1 VGIRKIRGCYFGR
14 RKALLKRYTLPKM
27 GEVWS
32 EENRFKKYVKIEVLV
47 CEALAQIGQ
56 IPKEAARKIRK
67 KAKVD
72 IKRVK
77 EIEKIT
83 RHETI
88 ALIEAISEKVGKEA
102 RFLHLGLTSSDILD
116 TALALQLNE
125 SSYLVIKDLEDLI
138 KTLFKKARKYKDAVM
153 VGRTHGIHA
162 EPTTFGLKLLLWR
175 EECQRHLERMK
186 EAKDMAS
193 YGKISGAVGTYSN
206 IDPRVE
212 KIVLKR
218 LDLKSAPITTQIIQR
233 DRQAQYLSTLALIA
247 TSLEKFA
254 LVLRNLQRTEI
265 GEVEEPFAK
274 RQKGSSAMPHKRNP
288 IIGERICGLAR
299 VVRGNLL
306 AGLENIPLWEERDI
320 SHSSVERIII
330 PDSSILV
337 DYMLHKFREIIEDL
351 KVYPEKMRE
360 NLKKTKGLIFSERVL
375 LELMKKGLSRK
386 KAYSLVQR
394 NAFRAKEKDLEFKEC
409 LLKDKGVTKYLKS
422 REIEGCFNLKYYLRN
437 VNRIYKRLGA

>member
-1 VGIRKIRGCYFGR
+1 M
-14 RKALLKRYTLPKM
+14 LKRYTLPEM

-32 EENRFKKYVKIEVLV
+32 EENRFKKYVEIEILV
-47 CEALAQIGQ
+47 CEALAEIGQ

-72 IKRVK
+72 VKRVK
-77 EIEKIT
+77 EIEKVT

-88 ALIEAISEKVGKEA
+88 ALIEAMSEKVGKEA

-116 TALALQLNE
+116 TALALQMRE
-125 SSYLVIKDLEDLI
+125 SSDLIIEDLEDLI
-138 KTLFKKARKYKDAVM
+138 KTLFKKVKRYRDTIM

-162 EPTTFGLKLLLWR
+162 EPTILGLKLLLWV
-175 EECQRHLERMK
+175 EECRRNLERMK
-186 EAKDMAS
+186 ETKEMVS
-193 YGKISGAVGTYSN
+193 YGKISGTVGTYSN
-206 IDPRVE
+206 IDSRVE
-212 KIVLKR
+212 RIVLKR
-218 LDLKSAPITTQIIQR
+218 LDLKPAPISTQIIQR
-233 DRQAQYLSTLALIA
+233 DRQAQYLSTLALTV

-265 GEVEEPFAK
+265 GEVEEPFAH

-288 IIGERICGLAR
+288 IICERLCGLAR

-337 DYMLHKFREIIEDL
+337 DYMLHKFREVIEGL
-351 KVYPEKMRE
+351 KVYPQKMRE
-360 NLKKTKGLIFSERVL
+360 NLEKTKGLIFSEGIL
-375 LELMKKGLSRK
+375 MELMKKGLSRK
-386 KAYSLVQR
+386 EAYSLVQK
-394 NAFRAKEKDLEFKEC
+394 NAFRAKEKGIEFKNC
-409 LLKDKGVTKYLKS
+409 LLKDKGVTSILSQK
-422 REIEGCFNLKYYLRN
+422 EIEGCFDLKYYLRN
-437 VNRIYKRLGA
+437 VNKIYKRLGL

>member
-1 VGIRKIRGCYFGR
+1 M
-14 RKALLKRYTLPKM
+14 LKRYTLPEM

-32 EENRFKKYVKIEVLV
+32 EENRFKKYVEIEVLV

-67 KAKVD
+67 KVEVD
-72 IKRVK
+72 IKRIK
-77 EIEKIT
+77 EIEKAT

-116 TALALQLNE
+116 TALALQLKE
-125 SSYLVIKDLEDLI
+125 SSDLIIKDLEDLI
-138 KTLFKKARKYKDAVM
+138 KTLLKRARKYKDAIM
-153 VGRTHGIHA
+153 MGRTHGVHA
-162 EPTTFGLKLLLWR
+162 EPTTLGLKLLLWR
-175 EECQRHLERMK
+175 EECRRNLERMK
-186 EAKDMAS
+186 ETKEMVS
-193 YGKISGAVGTYSN
+193 YGKISGPVGTYSN
-206 IDPRVE
+206 IDSRVE

-218 LDLKSAPITTQIIQR
+218 LGLKPAPISTQIIQR

-265 GEVEEPFAK
+265 GEVEEPFAS

-288 IIGERICGLAR
+288 IICERICGLTR

-337 DYMLHKFREIIEDL
+337 DYMLHKFREIIEGL
-351 KVYPEKMRE
+351 KVYSEKMRE
-360 NLKKTKGLIFSERVL
+360 NLEKTKGLIFSEKVL
-375 LELMKKGLSRK
+375 LELMKKGLSRER
-386 KAYSLVQR
+386 AYSLVQR
-394 NAFRAKEKDLEFKEC
+394 NAFRAREKGLEFKNC
-409 LLKDKGVTKYLKS
+409 LLKDKGVTKYLKP
-422 REIEGCFNLKYYLRN
+422 REIADCFDLKYYLRN
-437 VNRIYKRLGA
+437 VNEIYKRLGI

>member
-1 VGIRKIRGCYFGR
+1 
-14 RKALLKRYTLPKM
+14 LLKRYTLTEM
-27 GEVWS
+27 GEVWR
-32 EENRFKKYVKIEVLV
+32 EENRFKKYLEIEVLV
-47 CEALAQIGQ
+47 CEALAEIGQ

-72 IKRVK
+72 VKRVK
-77 EIEKIT
+77 EIEKVT

-102 RFLHLGLTSSDILD
+102 RYLHLGLTSSDILD
-116 TALALQLNE
+116 TALALQMRE
-125 SSYLVIKDLEDLI
+125 SSDLIIEDLEDLI
-138 KTLFKKARKYKDAVM
+138 KTLLKKAKRYKDTVM

-175 EECQRHLERMK
+175 EECRRNLERIK
-186 EAKDMAS
+186 ETKEMVS
-193 YGKISGAVGTYSN
+193 YGKISGPLGTYSN
-206 IDPRVE
+206 VDPRVE
-212 KIVLKR
+212 RIVLKR
-218 LDLKSAPITTQIIQR
+218 LDLNPAPISTQIIQR

-265 GEVEEPFAK
+265 GEAEEPFVP

-330 PDSSILV
+330 PDSSILA
-337 DYMLHKFREIIEDL
+337 DYMLHKFREVIEGL
-351 KVYPEKMRE
+351 KVYPQKMRE
-360 NLKKTKGLIFSERVL
+360 NLEKTKGLIFSEGIL
-375 LELMKKGLSRK
+375 MELMKKGLSRK
-386 KAYSLVQR
+386 EAYSLVQK
-394 NAFRAKEKDLEFKEC
+394 NAFRAKEKGIEFKDC
-409 LLKDKGVTKYLKS
+409 LLKNKGVTSILSQK
-422 REIEGCFNLKYYLRN
+422 EIEGCFDLKYYLRN
-437 VNRIYKRLGA
+437 VNKIYKRLGL

>member
-1 VGIRKIRGCYFGR
+1 MKIAERSEAYLERGRK
-14 RKALLKRYTLPKM
+14 LLKKYTLPEM

-32 EENRFKKYVKIEVLV
+32 EENRFKKYVEIEVLV
-47 CEALAQIGQ
+47 CEALAQMGQ
-56 IPKEAARKIRK
+56 IPKEAAKKIRK

-72 IKRVK
+72 IRRVK
-77 EIEKIT
+77 KIEKVT
-83 RHETI
+83 RHETM

-102 RFLHLGLTSSDILD
+102 RYLHLGLTSSDILD
-116 TALALQLNE
+116 TALALQLKE
-125 SSYLVIKDLEDLI
+125 SSRLIIKDLEDLI
-138 KTLFKKARKYKDAVM
+138 KSLLKKARKYKDTVM

-175 EECQRHLERMK
+175 EECRRNLERMK
-186 EAKDMAS
+186 ETKEMVS
-193 YGKISGAVGTYSN
+193 YGKISGPVGTYSN
-206 IDPRVE
+206 IDPKVE

-218 LDLKSAPITTQIIQR
+218 VGLEPAPISTQIIQR
-233 DRQAQYLSTLALIA
+233 DRQARYLATLALIA

-288 IIGERICGLAR
+288 VICERLCGLAR
-299 VVRGNLL
+299 VVRSNLL

-337 DYMLHKFREIIEDL
+337 DYMLHMFREIIEGL
-351 KVYPEKMRE
+351 RVYPEKMQE
-360 NLKKTKGLIFSERVL
+360 NLEKTKGLIFSEKVL

-386 KAYSLVQR
+386 EAYSLVQR
-394 NAFRAKEKDLEFKEC
+394 NAFRAKEKGLEFKDC
-409 LLKDKGVTKYLKS
+409 LLKDKKVTRHLKPQ
-422 REIEGCFNLKYYLRN
+422 EIEGCFNLKYYLRN
-437 VNRIYKRLGA
+437 VAKIYKRLGI

>member
-1 VGIRKIRGCYFGR
+1 
-14 RKALLKRYTLPKM
+14 LLKRYTLTEM
-27 GEVWS
+27 GEVWR
-32 EENRFKKYVKIEVLV
+32 EENRFRKYVEIEVLV
-47 CEALAQIGQ
+47 CEALAQMGQ

-67 KAKVD
+67 KAKID

-77 EIEKIT
+77 EIEKVT

-102 RFLHLGLTSSDILD
+102 RYLHLGLTSSDILD
-116 TALALQLNE
+116 TTLALQLKE
-125 SSYLVIKDLEDLI
+125 SSRLVIKDLEDLI
-138 KTLFKKARKYKDAVM
+138 KSLLKKARKYKDAIM

-162 EPTTFGLKLLLWR
+162 EPTTFNLKLLLWR
-175 EECQRHLERMK
+175 EECRRNLERMK
-186 EAKDMAS
+186 EAKEIVS
-193 YGKISGAVGTYSN
+193 YGKISGPVGTYSN
-206 IDPRVE
+206 IDPKVE

-218 LDLKSAPITTQIIQR
+218 MGLKPAPISTQIIQR
-233 DRQAQYLSTLALIA
+233 DRQAQYLAILALIA

-254 LVLRNLQRTEI
+254 LTLRNLQRTEI

-288 IIGERICGLAR
+288 IICERICGLAR
-299 VVRGNLL
+299 VVKGNLL

-337 DYMLHKFREIIEDL
+337 DYMLNKFREIIEDL

-360 NLKKTKGLIFSERVL
+360 NLEKTKGLIFSEKVL
-375 LELMKKGLSRK
+375 LKLMKKGLSRRE
-386 KAYSLVQR
+386 AYSLVQR
-394 NAFRAKEKDLEFKEC
+394 NAFRAKEKGLEFKDC
-409 LLKDKGVTKYLKS
+409 LLKDKEVIRHLKP
-422 REIEGCFNLKYYLRN
+422 REIEGCFDLRCYLRN
-437 VNRIYKRLGA
+437 VNKIYKRLGI

>member
-1 VGIRKIRGCYFGR
+1 M
-14 RKALLKRYTLPKM
+14 LKRYTLPEM

-32 EENRFKKYVKIEVLV
+32 EENRFEKYVEIEVLV

-72 IKRVK
+72 AKRVR
-77 EIEKIT
+77 EIEKVT

-88 ALIEAISEKVGKEA
+88 ALIEALSEKIDKEA
-102 RFLHLGLTSSDILD
+102 KYLHLGLTSSDILD
-116 TALALQLNE
+116 TALALQLKE
-125 SSYLVIKDLEDLI
+125 SSDLIIKNLEDLI
-138 KTLFKKARKYKDAVM
+138 KTLLKKAKRYRDTIM
-153 VGRTHGIHA
+153 IGRTHGIHA

-175 EECQRHLERMK
+175 EECRRNLERMK
-186 EAKDMAS
+186 ETKEMVS
-193 YGKISGAVGTYSN
+193 HGKISGAVGTYSN

-212 KIVLKR
+212 RIVLKR
-218 LDLKSAPITTQIIQR
+218 LDLNSAPISTQIIQR
-233 DRQAQYLSTLALIA
+233 DRQAQYLATLALIA

-254 LVLRNLQRTEI
+254 LGLRNLQRTEI
-265 GEVEEPFAK
+265 GEVEEPFTS

-288 IIGERICGLAR
+288 IICERLCGLAR
-299 VVRGNLL
+299 VVRSNLL

-337 DYMLHKFREIIEDL
+337 DYMLHKFREIIEGL

-360 NLKKTKGLIFSERVL
+360 NLEKTKGLIFSERIL
-375 LELMKKGLSRK
+375 LELLKKGLSRK
-386 KAYSLVQR
+386 GAYSLVQR
-394 NAFRAKEKDLEFKEC
+394 NAFRAKEKGLEFKDC

-422 REIEGCFNLKYYLRN
+422 REIAGCFDLKYYLRN
-437 VNRIYKRLGA
+437 VNKIYKRLGL

>member
-1 VGIRKIRGCYFGR
+1 M
-14 RKALLKRYTLPKM
+14 LKRYTLPEM
-27 GEVWS
+27 GRIWG
-32 EENRFKKYVKIEVLV
+32 EENRFKKYVEIEVLV
-47 CEALAQIGQ
+47 CEALAEIGQ
-56 IPKEAARKIRK
+56 IPQKAARKIRK
-67 KAKVD
+67 KAEIE

-77 EIEKIT
+77 EIEKVT
-83 RHETI
+83 HHETI
-88 ALIEAISEKVGKEA
+88 AFIEAISEKVGKEA

-116 TALALQLNE
+116 TALALQLKE
-125 SSYLVIKDLEDLI
+125 SSDLIIEDLENLI
-138 KTLFKKARKYKDAVM
+138 KALLKRARRYRDTVM

-175 EECQRHLERMK
+175 EECRRNLKRMRETK
-186 EAKDMAS
+186 EMIS

-212 KIVLKR
+212 RIVSKKLGLKF
-218 LDLKSAPITTQIIQR
+218 APVSTQIIQR

-254 LVLRNLQRTEI
+254 IILRNLQRTEI
-265 GEVEEPFAK
+265 GEVEESFVK

-306 AGLENIPLWEERDI
+306 ASLENIPLWEERDI

-337 DYMLHKFREIIEDL
+337 DYMLNKFRRIIENL
-351 KVYPEKMRE
+351 RVYPLKMRK
-360 NLKKTKGLIFSERVL
+360 NLEKTRGLIFSERVL
-375 LELMKKGLSRK
+375 LELMKRGRSRK
-386 KAYSLVQR
+386 EAYFLVQR
-394 NAFRAKEKDLEFKEC
+394 NAFRAKERGLEFKDC
-409 LLKDKGVTKYLKS
+409 LFKDKEVARHLKP
-422 REIEGCFNLKYYLRN
+422 RGIEGCFDLKYYLRN
-437 VNRIYKRLGA
+437 VSKIYKRLNI

>member
-1 VGIRKIRGCYFGR
+1 M
-14 RKALLKRYTLPKM
+14 LKRYTLPEM

-32 EENRFKKYVKIEVLV
+32 EENRFEKYVEIEILV
-47 CEALAQIGQ
+47 CEALSRLGQ
-56 IPKEAARKIRK
+56 IPKEAARRIRK

-72 IKRVK
+72 IKRIK

-83 RHETI
+83 HHETI

-116 TALALQLNE
+116 TALALQLKE
-125 SSYLVIKDLEDLI
+125 SSRLIIKDLEDLI
-138 KTLFKKARKYKDAVM
+138 KSLFKKARKYKDTVM

-175 EECQRHLERMK
+175 EECRRNLERMK
-186 EAKDMAS
+186 ETKETVS
-193 YGKISGAVGTYSN
+193 YGKISGPVGTYSN

-218 LDLKSAPITTQIIQR
+218 LNLKPAPISTQIIQR

-265 GEVEEPFAK
+265 GEVEEPFTK
-274 RQKGSSAMPHKRNP
+274 GQKGSSAMPHKRNP
-288 IIGERICGLAR
+288 IICERICGLAR

-306 AGLENIPLWEERDI
+306 AGIENIPLWEERDI
-320 SHSSVERIII
+320 SHSSAERIII

-337 DYMLHKFREIIEDL
+337 DYMLHKFREVVEGL

-360 NLKKTKGLIFSERVL
+360 NLEKTRGLIFSEKVL
-375 LELMKKGLSRK
+375 LELMKQGLSRK

-394 NAFRAKEKDLEFKEC
+394 NAFRAKEKGLEFKDC
-409 LLKDKGVTKYLKS
+409 LLKDKEITKHLRP
-422 REIEGCFNLKYYLRN
+422 REIEDCLNLKYYLHN
-437 VNRIYKRLGA
+437 VNKIYRRLGI

>member
-1 VGIRKIRGCYFGR
+1 M
-14 RKALLKRYTLPKM
+14 LKRYTLPEM

-32 EENRFKKYVKIEVLV
+32 EENRFKKYVEIEVLV

-67 KAKVD
+67 KVEVD
-72 IKRVK
+72 IKRIK
-77 EIEKIT
+77 EIEKAT

-116 TALALQLNE
+116 TALALQLKE
-125 SSYLVIKDLEDLI
+125 SSCLIIKDLENLI
-138 KTLFKKARKYKDAVM
+138 KRLLKKASKYKDTIM

-162 EPTTFGLKLLLWR
+162 EPTTFGLKLLLWT
-175 EECQRHLERMK
+175 EECRRNLERMK
-186 EAKDMAS
+186 ETKEMVS
-193 YGKISGAVGTYSN
+193 YGKISGPVGTYSN

-218 LDLKSAPITTQIIQR
+218 LNLKPAPISTQIIQR
-233 DRQAQYLSTLALIA
+233 DRQAQYLATLALIA

-254 LVLRNLQRTEI
+254 LLLRNLQRTEI
-265 GEVEEPFAK
+265 GEVEEPFAP

-288 IIGERICGLAR
+288 IICERICGLAR

-337 DYMLHKFREIIEDL
+337 DYMLHKFREIIEGL
-351 KVYPEKMRE
+351 KVYSEKMRE
-360 NLKKTKGLIFSERVL
+360 NLEKTKGLIFSEKVL

-394 NAFRAKEKDLEFKEC
+394 NAFRAREKGLEFKNC
-409 LLKDKGVTKYLKS
+409 LLKDKGVTKYLKP
-422 REIEGCFNLKYYLRN
+422 REIESCFDLKYYLRN
-437 VNRIYKRLGA
+437 MNKIYKRLGI